1 MAMTPG
7 TKLGPY
13 EIQSPLGAGGMGEVY
28 RALDTRLDRT
38 VAVKVL
44 ASHLS
49 SSPELKQRMEREA
62 RAISALNHPH
72 ICHLY
77 DIGSQDGTDYLVME
91 FLQGETLAER
101 LRKGALPLPEVLKIA
116 IAIAGALTAAHRQG
130 TVHRDLKPGTIMLT
144 QAGAK
149 LMDFGLAKA
158 TSPSL
163 GVSGSSPPL
172 LSAAR
177 TMTKASPISPL
188 TTAGAVIGTIQ
199 YMAPEQLEGKEA
211 DARSDLFALGAVL
224 YEMVTGNRPFAG
236 RSQISVASAILEKEP
251 EPITATHPLTPPVFE
266 QVVATCLAKNP
277 DDRFQTAHDLR
288 LQLNWIAEGKTPTAK
303 PAESERTKREA
314 ILAAVACVL
323 ALLLIA
329 SVIWWRASRPA
340 ERTEYFSAP
349 LPFSARDVAVSPN
362 GHTVVVVG
370 RDSERKNL
378 LWIYEPGAPQAKAI
392 PNTEGANFP
401 FWSPD
406 GKSLGFFA
414 DGRLKRLDLSGGPVQ
429 TLCDAP
435 TGRGGAW
442 NKDGVIIF
450 TPSGQLGFGLYRIA
464 ASGGTATQITFP
476 DREHAEDS
484 HRWPVFLPDGN
495 HFLYLAMDLSGRSTL
510 SSIYV
515 GALNS
520 SEKRLITQARANAAY
535 AAPGYLLFYR
545 DQTLFAQRFDATKLA
560 LSGEPTPFLTEIE
573 YLPRIQ
579 RAVFASS
586 ESGVLVAQRSSGDT
600 GASQLLW
607 FDRKGQQVGV
617 ATKPGVYG
625 NISLSPNGKLVA
637 ADAMDLAT
645 TNTDLW
651 TYDLENESAKRLTFD
666 PAIDSTPLWSP
677 DETRLVFTSDRAKRF
692 NLYVKNAD
700 GSQEEQLIPQEGP
713 DRYPLDWS
721 HDGKYVI
728 YQRGTDLWYL
738 TFPELASTLFLK
750 AASAPNV
757 ARFSPDGKWLAY
769 ASNESGRWEI
779 YVTSFP
785 AAHGKWQVSSAGG
798 EQPKWRSDGKE
809 LFYLAPDGKIMA
821 TPVTIGTN
829 FDAGSPMVLF
839 QANPREMVATSER
852 FSYDVSKDGQRFLI
866 NTQLKSALTPMSV
879 VMDWTAGLSK

>member
-1 MAMTPG
+1 MTLSAG
-7 TKLGPY
+7 TKFGPY
-13 EIQSPLGAGGMGEVY
+13 EIESPLGEGGMGEVY
-28 RALDTRLDRT
+28 RARDVRLDRT
-38 VAVKVL
+38 VAIKVL
-44 ASHLS
+44 VSHLS
-49 SSPELKQRMEREA
+49 SSPELKQRMDREA

-91 FLQGETLAER
+91 FLEGETLAER
-101 LRKGALPLPEVLKIA
+101 LRKGPLPLPEVLKIA
-116 IAIAGALTAAHRQG
+116 IAIADALTVAHRQG
-130 TVHRDLKPGTIMLT
+130 IVHRDLKPGNIMLT
-144 QAGAK
+144 RAGAK

-163 GVSGSSPPL
+163 GISGSSAPL
-172 LSAAR
+172 LSGDR
-177 TMTKASPISPL
+177 TMSEASPL
-188 TTAGAVIGTIQ
+188 TTAGAIIGTIQ

-211 DARSDLFALGAVL
+211 DSRSDLFALGAIL
-224 YEMVTGNRPFAG
+224 YEMVTGNRPFGG

-251 EPITATHPLTPPVFE
+251 EPITTSHPLTPPVFE

-277 DDRFQTAHDLR
+277 DDRFQSAHDLK
-288 LQLNWIAEGKTPTAK
+288 LQLKWISEGNTSVAK
-303 PAESERTKREA
+303 PSEQRRTQRES
-314 ILAAVACVL
+314 ILMAVACTLVL
-323 ALLLIA
+323 LIIA
-329 SVIWWRASRPA
+329 SVILWRTSRPTKQTA
-340 ERTEYFSAP
+340 YFSAP
-349 LPFSARDVAVSPN
+349 LPFSARDLAVSPN
-362 GHTVVVVG
+362 GHTVAVVG

-414 DGRLKRLDLSGGPVQ
+414 DGRLKTLDLSGGPVQ
-429 TLCDAP
+429 TLCEAP

-442 NKDGVIIF
+442 NKDGVIVF

-464 ASGGTATQITFP
+464 ASGGTPTQITFP

-495 HFLYLAMDLSGRSTL
+495 HFLYLAMDLSGRKVL

-520 SEKRLITQARANAAY
+520 NEKHFITQARANAAY
-535 AAPGYLLFYR
+535 APPGYLLFYR
-545 DQTLFAQRFDATKLA
+545 DQTLFAQRFDAKKLE
-560 LSGEPTPFLTEIE
+560 LSGEPTPVLTEIE

-586 ESGVLVAQRSSGDT
+586 ESGVLVAQRSSGET

-617 ATKPGVYG
+617 ATKPGIYG
-625 NISLSPNGKLVA
+625 NISLSPNGKFVA
-637 ADAMDLAT
+637 ADAMDPAT

-651 TYDLENESAKRLTFD
+651 TYDLEKENAKRLTFD
-666 PAIDSTPLWSP
+666 PAIDSTPLWSL
-677 DETRLVFTSDRAKRF
+677 DSTRLVFTSDRAQKF

-721 HDGKYVI
+721 RDGKYVI
-728 YQRGTDLWYL
+728 YQRGSDLWWV
-738 TFPELASTLFLK
+738 TFPELTATLFLK

-757 ARFSPDGKWLAY
+757 ARFSPDSKWVAY

-821 TPVTIGTN
+821 TPVTIGAN
-829 FDAGSPMVLF
+829 FDAGSPVALF

-852 FSYDVSKDGQRFLI
+852 FAYDVSKDGQRFLI

-879 VMDWTAGLSK
+879 VMDWAAGLNK

>member
-1 MAMTPG
+1 MALSAG
-7 TKLGPY
+7 TKFGPY
-13 EIQSPLGAGGMGEVY
+13 QIESPLGEGGMGEVY
-28 RALDTRLDRT
+28 RARDVRLDRA
-38 VAVKVL
+38 VAIKVL

-72 ICHLY
+72 ICQLY

-91 FLQGETLAER
+91 FLEGETLAER
-101 LRKGALPLPEVLKIA
+101 LRKGPLLLPEVLKIA
-116 IAIAGALTAAHRQG
+116 IAIAEALTFAHRQG
-130 TVHRDLKPGTIMLT
+130 IVHRDLKPGNIMLT
-144 QAGAK
+144 RAGAK

-163 GVSGSSPPL
+163 GVSASSAPV

-177 TMTKASPISPL
+177 TMSGASQMSPL
-188 TTAGAVIGTIQ
+188 TTAGAIIGTIQ

-211 DARSDLFALGAVL
+211 DARSDLFAFGAIL

-251 EPITATHPLTPPVFE
+251 EAITATHPLTPPAFE

-277 DDRFQTAHDLR
+277 DDRFQSAHDLS
-288 LQLNWIAEGKTPTAK
+288 LQLKWIAAGKTPAIK
-303 PAESERTKREA
+303 SAEYGRTKREGV
-314 ILAAVACVL
+314 LAAVACGL

-329 SVIWWRASRPA
+329 SVILWRTSRPA

-349 LPFSARDVAVSPN
+349 LPFSARDLAVSPN
-362 GHTVVVVG
+362 GHTVAVVG

-414 DGRLKRLDLSGGPVQ
+414 EGKLKRVDLSGGPVQ

-435 TGRGGAW
+435 TGRGGTW
-442 NKDGVIIF
+442 NKDGVIVF
-450 TPSGQLGFGLYRIA
+450 TPTGQLGFGLYRIA

-484 HRWPVFLPDGN
+484 HRWPFFLPDGN
-495 HFLYLAMDLSGRSTL
+495 HFLYLAMDLSGRKTL
-510 SSIYV
+510 STIYV

-520 SEKRLITQARANAAY
+520 SEKRPITQARANAAY

-545 DQTLFAQRFDATKLA
+545 DQTLFAQRFDAKKLE
-560 LSGEPTPFLTEIE
+560 LSGEPTPVLTEIE

-625 NISLSPNGKLVA
+625 NISLSPNGKFVA

-651 TYDLENESAKRLTFD
+651 TYDLENGSARRLTFD

-677 DETRLVFTSDRAKRF
+677 DATRLVFTSDRAQKF

-700 GSQEEQLIPQEGP
+700 GSQEEQIIPQDGP
-713 DRYPLDWS
+713 DRFPTDWS
-721 HDGKYVI
+721 RDGKYVI
-728 YQRGTDLWYL
+728 YQRGNDVWYV
-738 TFPELASTLFLK
+738 TFPELTATLFLK
-750 AASAPNV
+750 GTSAPNLV
-757 ARFSPDGKWLAY
+757 RFSPDGKWVSY

-785 AAHGKWQVSSAGG
+785 AARGKWQVSNAGG

-821 TPVTIGTN
+821 VPVTTGAN
-829 FDAGSPMVLF
+829 FDAGVPAALF

-852 FSYDVSKDGQRFLI
+852 FAYDVSQDGQRFLI

-879 VMDWTAGLSK
+879 VVDWTASLNK

>member
-1 MAMTPG
+1 MTLSAG
-7 TKLGPY
+7 TKFGPY
-13 EIQSPLGAGGMGEVY
+13 EIESPLGEGGMGEVY
-28 RALDTRLDRT
+28 RARDVRLDRT
-38 VAVKVL
+38 VAIKVL

-91 FLQGETLAER
+91 FLEGETLAAR
-101 LRKGALPLPEVLKIA
+101 LRKGPLPLPEVLKIA
-116 IAIAGALTAAHRQG
+116 ITIAEALTVAHRQG
-130 TVHRDLKPGTIMLT
+130 IVHRDLKPGNIMLT
-144 QAGAK
+144 RAGAK

-158 TSPSL
+158 TTPSL
-163 GVSGSSPPL
+163 GISGSGPPL

-177 TMTKASPISPL
+177 TMTEASPMSPL
-188 TTAGAVIGTIQ
+188 TTAGAIIGTLQ

-211 DARSDLFALGAVL
+211 DTRSDLFALGAIL

-303 PAESERTKREA
+303 PAEYKRKREA
-314 ILAAVACVL
+314 TLAAVACVL

-340 ERTEYFSAP
+340 ARAEYFSAP
-349 LPFSARDVAVSPN
+349 LPFSARDLAVSPN
-362 GHTVVVVG
+362 GHTVAVVG

-378 LWIYEPGAPQAKAI
+378 LWIYEPGAPQAKSI

-429 TLCDAP
+429 TLCEAP

-442 NKDGVIIF
+442 NKDGVIVF
-450 TPSGQLGFGLYRIA
+450 TPSGQLGFGVYRIA
-464 ASGGTATQITFP
+464 ASGGTPTQITFP
-476 DREHAEDS
+476 DRKHPEDS
-484 HRWPVFLPDGN
+484 HRWPVFLPDGK
-495 HFLYLAMDLSGRSTL
+495 HFLYLAMDLSGRNTL

-520 SEKRLITQARANAAY
+520 NEKHFITQARANAAY

-545 DQTLFAQRFDATKLA
+545 DQTLFAQRFDAKKLE
-560 LSGEPTPFLTEIE
+560 LSGEPTPILTEIE

-586 ESGVLVAQRSSGDT
+586 ESGVLVAQRSAGDT

-625 NISLSPNGKLVA
+625 NISLSPNGRFVA
-637 ADAMDLAT
+637 ADAMDPAT

-651 TYDLENESAKRLTFD
+651 TYDLEKESAKRLTFD

-677 DETRLVFTSDRAKRF
+677 DSARLVFTSDRAQKF

-700 GSQEEQLIPQEGP
+700 GSQEEQLIPQEGS

-721 HDGKYVI
+721 RDGKYLI
-728 YQRGTDLWYL
+728 YQRGTDLWYV
-738 TFPELASTLFLK
+738 TFPELAPTLFLK

-785 AAHGKWQVSSAGG
+785 EAHGKWQVSSAGG
-798 EQPKWRSDGKE
+798 EQPKWRNDGKE

-821 TPVTIGTN
+821 TPVTIGAS
-829 FDAGSPMVLF
+829 FDAGSPVALF

-879 VMDWTAGLSK
+879 VMDWVAALNK

>member
-130 TVHRDLKPGTIMLT
+130 TVHRDLKPGNIMLT

-625 NISLSPNGKLVA
+625 NISLSPNGKFVA